1 MDVTPI
7 LAGLNEAQRSAVAAP
22 LGNALV
28 VAGAGSG
35 KTRVLV
41 HRFAWLI
48 AAEGISPQ
56 GVLAV
61 TFTNKAATEMRERIE
76 ALLSIPARAL
86 WVGTFHGIAHR
97 LLRLHWREAGL
108 PQNFQIIDADD
119 QQRLVKRIMRALGV
133 DDSRWPPRQ
142 AVWFING
149 HKDQGL
155 RAKDLAK
162 SDDLFEV
169 THKQIYENY
178 EQHCNE
184 AGLVDFAEL
193 LLRCLECLSANEDLL
208 AHYQHRFGQIL
219 VDEFQ
224 DTNGLQYQWLALLA
238 GATGNIMAVG
248 DEDQSIYG
256 WRGARVENVR
266 TFLNEFASNSVI
278 PLERNYRSTRN
289 ILDAANAL
297 IINNSERLPKSLWTE
312 AAPGDPIKLY
322 SAYNDLDEAGFVTE
336 QIAAFVEN
344 GGSADDCAVLYR
356 TNAQSRVLEEA
367 LTRAGIP
374 YRIYGGFRFFER
386 AEIRNALSYM
396 RLVHDRH
403 ADASFERA
411 VNTPPRG
418 IGEKTL
424 SAVRDLARAR
434 SISLWQACKEAAHE
448 GWLTGRAVAAVTD
461 FLKVVDDLAAA
472 GDQMALH
479 ELAALVVEASGL
491 KEYHGREP
499 GERGLARKENLDE
512 LVNAARQFNGTLV
525 FLPQDVESPGVSE
538 LQEFLDQVTLDAG
551 ERESDSGPAVRMMT
565 LHSAKG
571 LEFSLV
577 FMTGMEEGLFPHFQ
591 PGETEN
597 RLEEERRLCYVGI
610 TRAKQ
615 QLYLSYA
622 ESRRLHGRDAF
633 NRPSRFI
640 GELPP
645 ELIWEIRLHGEVER
659 PYLMSPQPT
668 RGLLEPQTSGEWA
681 DLGLNIGQ
689 RVAHNKFGEGVVLQ
703 SEGNGGRTRVQV
715 RFADVGEKWLMLN
728 VAKLKTLD

>member
-133 DDSRWPPRQ
+133 DDSRWSPRQ

-155 RAKDLAK
+155 RAKELAK

-184 AGLVDFAEL
+184 AGLVGFAEL
-193 LLRCLECLSANEDLL
+193 LLRCLECLSGNEDLL
-208 AHYQHRFGQIL
+208 AHYQCRFGQTL

-266 TFLNEFASNSVI
+266 TFLTFSPCTQQRCPASTSEADRPMRQPHRDLPNQHLDSDA
-278 PLERNYRSTRN
+278 
-289 ILDAANAL
+289 LDA
-297 IINNSERLPKSLWTE
+297 SQYR
-312 AAPGDPIKLY
+312 
-322 SAYNDLDEAGFVTE
+322 
-336 QIAAFVEN
+336 
-344 GGSADDCAVLYR
+344 DCLNLREPVL
-356 TNAQSRVLEEA
+356 
-367 LTRAGIP
+367 
-374 YRIYGGFRFFER
+374 
-386 AEIRNALSYM
+386 
-396 RLVHDRH
+396 HRH
-403 ADASFERA
+403 AAASLLSSDHEHSLAFPSQCKR
-411 VNTPPRG
+411 NPPHRPPQYASSFHNA
-418 IGEKTL
+418 IG
-424 SAVRDLARAR
+424 
-434 SISLWQACKEAAHE
+434 C
-448 GWLTGRAVAAVTD
+448 
-461 FLKVVDDLAAA
+461 
-472 GDQMALH
+472 
-479 ELAALVVEASGL
+479 
-491 KEYHGREP
+491 
-499 GERGLARKENLDE
+499 
-512 LVNAARQFNGTLV
+512 
-525 FLPQDVESPGVSE
+525 
-538 LQEFLDQVTLDAG
+538 
-551 ERESDSGPAVRMMT
+551 
-565 LHSAKG
+565 
-571 LEFSLV
+571 
-577 FMTGMEEGLFPHFQ
+577 
-591 PGETEN
+591 
-597 RLEEERRLCYVGI
+597 
-610 TRAKQ
+610 
-615 QLYLSYA
+615 
-622 ESRRLHGRDAF
+622 
-633 NRPSRFI
+633 PS
-640 GELPP
+640 
-645 ELIWEIRLHGEVER
+645 
-659 PYLMSPQPT
+659 
-668 RGLLEPQTSGEWA
+668 
-681 DLGLNIGQ
+681 
-689 RVAHNKFGEGVVLQ
+689 
-703 SEGNGGRTRVQV
+703 
-715 RFADVGEKWLMLN
+715 
-728 VAKLKTLD
+728 

>member
-193 LLRCLECLSANEDLL
+193 LLRCLECLSANEDFL
-208 AHYQHRFGQIL
+208 AHYQCRFGQIL

-224 DTNGLQYQWLALLA
+224 DTNGLQYQWLILLA
-238 GATGNIMAVG
+238 SSGTPTCTKPAESTKWRSGMKAHIGVDSGSKLIHSVVATAANVHGPEEVG
-248 DEDQSIYG
+248 DLLHG
-256 WRGARVENVR
+256 MG
-266 TFLNEFASNSVI
+266 
-278 PLERNYRSTRN
+278 TR
-289 ILDAANAL
+289 I
-297 IINNSERLPKSLWTE
+297 W
-312 AAPGDPIKLY
+312 
-322 SAYNDLDEAGFVTE
+322 
-336 QIAAFVEN
+336 
-344 GGSADDCAVLYR
+344 GGSAY
-356 TNAQSRVLEEA
+356 
-367 LTRAGIP
+367 AG
-374 YRIYGGFRFFER
+374 RKS
-386 AEIRNALSYM
+386 AIR
-396 RLVHDRH
+396 
-403 ADASFERA
+403 
-411 VNTPPRG
+411 
-418 IGEKTL
+418 
-424 SAVRDLARAR
+424 SA
-434 SISLWQACKEAAHE
+434 
-448 GWLTGRAVAAVTD
+448 
-461 FLKVVDDLAAA
+461 
-472 GDQMALH
+472 
-479 ELAALVVEASGL
+479 ASGA
-491 KEYHGREP
+491 KDF
-499 GERGLARKENLDE
+499 ARKKGSRHHKLADKERWPIAVDINGYLKSLNLWI
-512 LVNAARQFNGTLV
+512 LRTPKRLSVKLISQT
-525 FLPQDVESPGVSE
+525 FL
-538 LQEFLDQVTLDAG
+538 
-551 ERESDSGPAVRMMT
+551 
-565 LHSAKG
+565 
-571 LEFSLV
+571 
-577 FMTGMEEGLFPHFQ
+577 
-591 PGETEN
+591 
-597 RLEEERRLCYVGI
+597 RR
-610 TRAKQ
+610 
-615 QLYLSYA
+615 
-622 ESRRLHGRDAF
+622 
-633 NRPSRFI
+633 
-640 GELPP
+640 
-645 ELIWEIRLHGEVER
+645 
-659 PYLMSPQPT
+659 
-668 RGLLEPQTSGEWA
+668 
-681 DLGLNIGQ
+681 
-689 RVAHNKFGEGVVLQ
+689 
-703 SEGNGGRTRVQV
+703 
-715 RFADVGEKWLMLN
+715 
-728 VAKLKTLD
+728 